1 MYVIIFM
8 QFCVLWPV
16 YVEVA
21 GVGTPVTSACII
33 DSQNENKWPVASP
46 GFSNFGN
53 VRNNN
58 VTSRH
63 GGSEISSGNPLCSS
77 YFQQSSLA
85 FL

>member
-1 MYVIIFM
+1 M
-8 QFCVLWPV
+8 
-16 YVEVA
+16 
-21 GVGTPVTSACII
+21 I

-46 GFSNFGN
+46 GFSSFGN

-77 YFQQSSLA
+77 YFQQSLLA
-85 FL
+85 FLYHNNKDDAVEGL